1 MYKIIDNFFP
11 KETQDELE
19 KALTSYKYSMS
30 VGTVYEEY
38 RENLP
43 FLKTLSNSDFNV
55 IQLESKI
62 VDDGSCIF
70 PEEEEIYFRQIWN
83 TFIKANI
90 EDVVCN
96 LSTSNDLVLMRMK
109 SNVLQNNKKGLFG
122 HIHHTPHIDCAES
135 DRFTNISCIYYVN
148 DSDGPTV
155 LYNEYSADN
164 PKKLTVFKK
173 IPPKKGRLL
182 AFHSNRYHTSSSP
195 RRSQYR
201 NIINMVFMPKQ
212 Y

>member
-1 MYKIIDNFFP
+1 MYKIIDNFLP

-38 RENLP
+38 RKTLP
-43 FLKTLSNSDFNV
+43 FLKTLPKSEV
-55 IQLESKI
+55 IQFESKI
-62 VDDGSCIF
+62 VDAGSCMF
-70 PEEEEIYFRQIWN
+70 PKEEEIYFRQIWN
-83 TFIKANI
+83 VFVKENIK
-90 EDVVCN
+90 DVVCN
-96 LSTSNDLVLMRMK
+96 LSTSDDLHLIRMK
-109 SNVLQNNKKGLFG
+109 SNVLLQQKKGLFG
-122 HIHHTPHIDCAES
+122 HIHHTPHIDCEKS
-135 DRFTNISCIYYVN
+135 DGFTDISCIYYVN

-195 RRSQYR
+195 RRSEYR
-201 NIINMVFMPKQ
+201 NILNMVFMPK
-212 Y
+212 

>member
-1 MYKIIDNFFP
+1 MYKIIDNFLP

-38 RENLP
+38 RKNLP
-43 FLKTLSNSDFNV
+43 FIKTLSNSDFNV

-62 VDDGSCIF
+62 VDGGSCVF
-70 PEEEEIYFRQIWN
+70 PEEDEIYFRQIWN
-83 TFIKANI
+83 VFVKANI

-96 LSTSNDLVLMRMK
+96 LSTSNDIVLMRMK
-109 SNVLQNNKKGLFG
+109 SNVLPNHKKGLFG
-122 HIHHTPHIDCAES
+122 HIHHTPHIDCVES
-135 DRFTNISCIYYVN
+135 DGFANISCIYYVN

>member
-1 MYKIIDNFFP
+1 MYKIIDNFLP

-19 KALTSYKYSMS
+19 EVLTSYKYSIS
-30 VGTVYEEY
+30 IGTVQKDY
-38 RENLP
+38 RNSLP
-43 FLKTLSNSDFNV
+43 FIKTLPKSEV
-55 IQLESKI
+55 IQFESKI
-62 VDDGSCIF
+62 VYDGSCIF

-83 TFIKANI
+83 TFVKANI

-96 LSTSNDLVLMRMK
+96 LSTSNDIVLTRMK
-109 SNVLQNNKKGLFG
+109 SNILPNQKKGLFG
-122 HIHHTPHIDCAES
+122 HIHHTPHIDCVES

-155 LYNEYSADN
+155 LYNEYLADN

>member
-1 MYKIIDNFFP
+1 MYKIIDNFLP

-19 KALTSYKYSMS
+19 KALISYKYSIS
-30 VGTVYEEY
+30 IGTVQKDY
-38 RENLP
+38 RNSLP
-43 FLKTLSNSDFNV
+43 FLKTLPKSEV
-55 IQLESKI
+55 IQFESKI
-62 VDDGSCIF
+62 VYDGSCIF

-90 EDVVCN
+90 EDVVYN
-96 LSTSNDLVLMRMK
+96 LSTSNDIVLTRMK
-109 SNVLQNNKKGLFG
+109 SNILPNQKKGLFG
-122 HIHHTPHIDCAES
+122 HIHHTPHIDCVES

-155 LYNEYSADN
+155 LYNEYLADN

>member
-1 MYKIIDNFFP
+1 MYKIIDNFLP

-38 RENLP
+38 RNSLP
-43 FLKTLSNSDFNV
+43 FLKTLPKSEV
-55 IQLESKI
+55 IQFESKI
-62 VDDGSCIF
+62 VDAGSCIF
-70 PEEEEIYFRQIWN
+70 PDEEEIYFRQIWN
-83 TFIKANI
+83 VFVKENI
-90 EDVVCN
+90 RDVVCN
-96 LSTSNDLVLMRMK
+96 LSTSDDLRLIRMK
-109 SNVLQNNKKGLFG
+109 SNVLLQQKKRLFG
-122 HIHHTPHIDCAES
+122 HIHHTPHIDCEKS
-135 DRFTNISCIYYVN
+135 EGFTDISCIYYVN

-155 LYNEYSADN
+155 LYNEYSVDN

>member
-1 MYKIIDNFFP
+1 MYKIIDNFLP
-11 KETQDELE
+11 KQTQDELE

-30 VGTVYEEY
+30 VGTVYEGY
-38 RENLP
+38 RKTLP
-43 FLKTLSNSDFNV
+43 FLKTLPKSEV
-55 IQLESKI
+55 IQFESKI
-62 VDDGSCIF
+62 VDAGSCIF

-83 TFIKANI
+83 VFVKENIK
-90 EDVVCN
+90 DVVCN
-96 LSTSNDLVLMRMK
+96 LSTSDDLHLIRMK
-109 SNVLQNNKKGLFG
+109 SNVLLQQKKGLFG
-122 HIHHTPHIDCAES
+122 HIHHTPHIDCEKS
-135 DRFTNISCIYYVN
+135 DGFTDISCIYYVN

-155 LYNEYSADN
+155 LYKEYSADN

>member
-1 MYKIIDNFFP
+1 MYKIIDNFLP

-19 KALTSYKYSMS
+19 EVLTSYKYSIS
-30 VGTVYEEY
+30 IGTVQKDY
-38 RENLP
+38 RNSLP
-43 FLKTLSNSDFNV
+43 FLKTLPKSEV
-55 IQLESKI
+55 IQFESKI

-96 LSTSNDLVLMRMK
+96 LSTSNDIVLTRMK
-109 SNVLQNNKKGLFG
+109 SNILPNQKKGLFG
-122 HIHHTPHIDCAES
+122 HIHHTPHIDCVES

>member
-1 MYKIIDNFFP
+1 MYKIIDNFLP

-19 KALTSYKYSMS
+19 EALTSYKYSMS

-38 RENLP
+38 RKTQPL
-43 FLKTLSNSDFNV
+43 LKTLPKSEV
-55 IQLESKI
+55 IQFESKI
-62 VDDGSCIF
+62 VADGSCMF
-70 PEEEEIYFRQIWN
+70 PDEDEIYFRQIWN

-96 LSTSNDLVLMRMK
+96 LSTSNDLVLTRMK
-109 SNVLQNNKKGLFG
+109 SNVLPKQKKGLFG

-201 NIINMVFMPKQ
+201 NIINMVFMPNK

>member
-1 MYKIIDNFFP
+1 
-11 KETQDELE
+11 
-19 KALTSYKYSMS
+19 
-30 VGTVYEEY
+30 
-38 RENLP
+38 
-43 FLKTLSNSDFNV
+43 
-55 IQLESKI
+55 
-62 VDDGSCIF
+62 
-70 PEEEEIYFRQIWN
+70 
-83 TFIKANI
+83 
-90 EDVVCN
+90 
-96 LSTSNDLVLMRMK
+96 MK
-109 SNVLQNNKKGLFG
+109 SNVLLQQKKGLFG
-122 HIHHTPHIDCAES
+122 HIHHTPHIDCEKS
-135 DRFTNISCIYYVN
+135 DGFTDISCIYYVN

-201 NIINMVFMPKQ
+201 NIINMVFMSMQ